1 MKRLR
6 QISAVIVCVLLLCI
20 LPGQAEA
27 AGTSVRVAL
36 PGFDVTLSWTTFSN
50 DYSKYPLLVYKD
62 ITYFPMTYYDCR
74 LLGLTTSWSAAEGL
88 SIDRN
93 DEAPSVY
100 LREVQGAKNAKTL
113 TAQIADGKIRVNGKT
128 IDNSR
133 EEYPLLVFR
142 DVTYFP
148 LTWRFAVEEFGWGYH
163 FDAEEGLFVS
173 GPIFGTDE
181 ELVCLDDELYL
192 HYGDQTEWI
201 DSLVHWGT
209 LGGGSRW
216 VDDGMELPISF
227 SSSEHGQGGY
237 ISSIMLWNCTGEDI
251 NILSDGSTWEYRVY
265 RQIAGRDELVYRQAI
280 PFFTGEFSTR
290 GIASWQIHDSF
301 WETCEKGTYR
311 VELVHP
317 SHLRYESGVGA
328 VHFEPI
334 REFIDPLDPDGA
346 FWLTLSHTVEA
357 EGFQP
362 AGEKYQIKRADVVSG
377 DYSIYEGIGA
387 PNPGQA
393 ELTAAE
399 LDLLV
404 DTYNWACMRS
414 RRYDPDPRD
423 TVQSF
428 YYWVY
433 LHMADGTTFS
443 LSRRGPGEVRVWGG
457 MDNLDGNFFLHSQ
470 VLYDLLGEVRD

>member
-163 FDAEEGLFVS
+163 FDADRKS
-173 GPIFGTDE
+173 
-181 ELVCLDDELYL
+181 
-192 HYGDQTEWI
+192 
-201 DSLVHWGT
+201 
-209 LGGGSRW
+209 
-216 VDDGMELPISF
+216 
-227 SSSEHGQGGY
+227 
-237 ISSIMLWNCTGEDI
+237 
-251 NILSDGSTWEYRVY
+251 
-265 RQIAGRDELVYRQAI
+265 
-280 PFFTGEFSTR
+280 
-290 GIASWQIHDSF
+290 
-301 WETCEKGTYR
+301 
-311 VELVHP
+311 
-317 SHLRYESGVGA
+317 
-328 VHFEPI
+328 
-334 REFIDPLDPDGA
+334 
-346 FWLTLSHTVEA
+346 
-357 EGFQP
+357 
-362 AGEKYQIKRADVVSG
+362 VV
-377 DYSIYEGIGA
+377 
-387 PNPGQA
+387 
-393 ELTAAE
+393 
-399 LDLLV
+399 
-404 DTYNWACMRS
+404 
-414 RRYDPDPRD
+414 
-423 TVQSF
+423 
-428 YYWVY
+428 
-433 LHMADGTTFS
+433 
-443 LSRRGPGEVRVWGG
+443 
-457 MDNLDGNFFLHSQ
+457 
-470 VLYDLLGEVRD
+470 

>member
-6 QISAVIVCVLLLCI
+6 QISAVIVCVLRLCI

-62 ITYFPMTYYDCR
+62 ITYFPMTYHDCR

-88 SIDRN
+88 SIDRS

-100 LREVQGAKNAKTL
+100 LREVQDTRNPKNL
-113 TAQIADGKIRVNGKT
+113 TARIAGGKIRVNGKT

-133 EEYPLLVFR
+133 EEYPLLLFR

-173 GPIFGTDE
+173 GPVFGTDE
-181 ELVCLDDELYL
+181 KLTYQDDYTPYE
-192 HYGDQTEWI
+192 GDEWAVQMG
-201 DSLVHWGT
+201 LWGT
-209 LGGGSRW
+209 MGGNSRW
-216 VDDGMELPISF
+216 VDDGIELPISF
-227 SSSEHGQGGY
+227 SSSENGQGGY
-237 ISSIMLWNCTGEDI
+237 TSAITFWNYTGEDI
-251 NILSDGSTWEYRVY
+251 TILSDDSLWEYRVY
-265 RQIAGRDELVYRQAI
+265 RQIGGRDELVYRQAI
-280 PFFTGEFSTR
+280 PFFAGEFPKY
-290 GIASWQIHDSF
+290 GIANWRIHDSF
-301 WETCEKGTYR
+301 WDTCEKGTYR
-311 VELVHP
+311 VELFHP

-334 REFIDPLDPDGA
+334 REFTDSNDLSQS
-346 FWLTLSHTVEA
+346 FWLTHSHTVET

-387 PNPGQA
+387 PNQGHA

-414 RRYDPDPRD
+414 RRYDPDPSD
-423 TVQSF
+423 TVRSF